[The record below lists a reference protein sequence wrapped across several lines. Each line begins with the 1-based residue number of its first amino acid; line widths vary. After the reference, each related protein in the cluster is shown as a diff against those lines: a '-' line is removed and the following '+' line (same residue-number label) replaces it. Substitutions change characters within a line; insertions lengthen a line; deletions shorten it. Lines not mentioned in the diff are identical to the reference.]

1 MLNTVG
7 GRVKNFIPDE
17 VIEEVRQ
24 NCDIVQVVS
33 EYVLLTRKGH
43 NYFGLCPFHGE
54 KTPSFSVSPDK
65 QIFYCF
71 GCGVGGNVFSF
82 LMQKEGMEFPEAV
95 KLLADKVGV
104 EIPEG
109 EVDSEYDQKKSA
121 LKKAHE
127 INNLTKEFY
136 HYILLNLK
144 VGELARE
151 YLKKRGLSPE
161 VIDKFQLGY
170 APNSWDGLLNFLTK
184 KNNVED
190 DLVKQ
195 GLILSRNEGQ
205 GFYDRFRHRLMFP
218 IWDVKGNV
226 IGFGG
231 RVLDKGEPKYLN
243 SPESF
248 VYNKRENL
256 FGIHLAVK
264 AIREQDRVLIAE
276 GYLDVITAHQFGFEN
291 VVASLGTALTKEQIK
306 LLMRYTHNI
315 IVAFDADGAGVKA
328 TLRSI
333 DLLQNFGCKVKILTI
348 PNGKDPDEYIRKKGP
363 IAFKKLIEQAKS
375 LVDYKLDKALEKYG
389 SDTPEAKAR
398 VVEALSETLLNI
410 SNEVE
415 KEMYLKKT
423 AETLGLQLET
433 IIAELKKQ
441 QQKGTKHWKYRDKQ
455 TENWNNTN
463 MDNAKSVVIREK
475 NQSARSKAEKFLL
488 RLVIEEPNLWLQ
500 AKSKMGISFFDSPE
514 RNQIAKVIDALC
526 IKEKNFEIADIF
538 SYLKDS
544 NSNKVLNQI
553 LAQEVP
559 LENLEESFYDCLLV
573 IEREIKKES
582 KDSILRKISEA
593 EQKGDFEQVR
603 FLMKELK
610 QFH

>member
-1 MLNTVG
+1 M
-7 GRVKNFIPDE
+7 KNFIPDE

-24 NCDIVQVVS
+24 KCDIVQVVS

-54 KTPSFSVSPDK
+54 KTASFSVSPDK

-82 LMQKEGMEFPEAV
+82 LMQKEGFEFPEAV

-109 EVDSEYDQKKSA
+109 DVDPEYDQKKSA
-121 LKKAHE
+121 FKKAYE
-127 INNLTKEFY
+127 INDLSKEFF

-161 VIDKFQLGY
+161 IIDKFQLGY

-184 KNNVED
+184 KSYVEE

-231 RVLDKGEPKYLN
+231 RVLDSGEPKYLN

-248 VYNKRENL
+248 IYNKRENL
-256 FGIHLAVK
+256 YGINFAVK
-264 AIREQDRVLIAE
+264 AIREQDRVLIVE
-276 GYLDVITAHQFGFEN
+276 GYLDVIAAHQWGFEN

-315 IVAFDADGAGVKA
+315 VVAFDADGAGEKA

-333 DLLQNFGCKVKILTI
+333 DLVQNLGCKVKILTI

-363 IAFKKLIEQAKS
+363 IAFKKLIDKATS
-375 LVDYKLDKALEKYG
+375 LVDYKLGKALEKYG
-389 SDTPEAKAR
+389 SDTPEAKAL

-410 SNEVE
+410 NNEVE
-415 KEMYLKKT
+415 KEMYLRKT
-423 AETLGLQLET
+423 AETLGLQLKT

-441 QQKGTKHWKYRDKQ
+441 QQKGTKHWKNRDKY

-463 MDNAKSVVIREK
+463 IDNTKSVVIKE
-475 NQSARSKAEKFLL
+475 NLQSSARSKAEKFLL
-488 RLVIEEPNLWLQ
+488 RLVIEEPDLWLQ
-500 AKSKMGISFFDSPE
+500 AKSKMGITFFDSPE

-526 IKEKNFEIADIF
+526 NKEKNFEIADIF
-538 SYLKDS
+538 SYIKDS

-559 LENLEESFYDCLLV
+559 LENLEESFFDCLSV
-573 IEREIKKES
+573 IERERQKES
-582 KDSILRKISEA
+582 KDSILKKISEA
-593 EQKGDFEQVR
+593 EQKGDFVQVR
-603 FLMKELK
+603 LLMTELK